1 MKSVDNVKCSA
12 EAVLPESSEDVLELI
27 HQLMHQYRSLQFR
40 VLREGPHELTHMESK
55 VLAYFCRRPGA
66 TQSDL
71 VTHTGRDK
79 AQLARLIKSLRERGW
94 LLAQADPQDKRN
106 LRLTPSAE
114 GLAVQAALAEQA
126 RQLGAQAV
134 ADLSE
139 DEQASLKALLG
150 RVRRNLGDGAPTPGN
165 ARA

>member
-1 MKSVDNVKCSA
+1 MKSVDNVKCSV
-12 EAVLPESSEDVLELI
+12 ETVLPESSEDVLELI

-139 DEQASLKALLG
+139 DEQACLRALLG

>member
-1 MKSVDNVKCSA
+1 MQSVDNVKCSGAKTPA
-12 EAVLPESSEDVLELI
+12 ESTDDVLELI

-71 VTHTGRDK
+71 VAHTGRDK

-94 LLAQADPQDKRN
+94 LRAEADPQDKRN
-106 LRLTPSAE
+106 LRLTPTAE
-114 GLAVQAALAEQA
+114 GQAVQATLAAQARLLSAQAVVDFSEEEQA
-126 RQLGAQAV
+126 RLI
-134 ADLSE
+134 DLL
-139 DEQASLKALLG
+139 Q
-150 RVRRNLGDGAPTPGN
+150 RVQRNLDEPQGDGQPEPP
-165 ARA
+165 